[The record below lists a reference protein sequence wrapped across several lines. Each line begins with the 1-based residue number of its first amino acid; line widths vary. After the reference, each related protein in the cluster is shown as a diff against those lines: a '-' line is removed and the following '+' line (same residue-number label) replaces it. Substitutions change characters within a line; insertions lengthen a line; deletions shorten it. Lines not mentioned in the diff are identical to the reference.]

1 MLDLG
6 WTELLVIG
14 IVALI
19 VVGPKDLPV
28 MFRTLGRFTGKMRAM
43 ARDFTRAMDEAAD
56 QSGARDIA
64 RDLRGMSNPRSAAAQ
79 KFKKSTGLDE
89 FDDFDLDDEG
99 ARDTTGKTHAT
110 AKRNAGDA
118 SADTAAGPADE
129 TAPQETAGKTRGP
142 ETAALA
148 EKRAAEARARR
159 EEAVRRA
166 NERAA
171 SYKGFDGAAE
181 GTSPAPSP
189 GEDAPARRAETV
201 GGGSEDAPR
210 EPAPDAEPKQDK
222 A

>member
-28 MFRTLGRFTGKMRAM
+28 MFRALGRFTGKMRAM

-64 RDLRGMSNPRSAAAQ
+64 RDLRSMSNPRSAASQ
-79 KFKKSTGLDE
+79 KFKKATGLDE

-99 ARDTTGKTHAT
+99 AKDTSRKKKSAARSGDGDTEDGDTGAT
-110 AKRNAGDA
+110 APGMK
-118 SADTAAGPADE
+118 
-129 TAPQETAGKTRGP
+129 AGKAHGP

-148 EKRAAEARARR
+148 DKRAAEARARR

-171 SYKGFDGAAE
+171 SYKGVDDGGE
-181 GTSPAPSP
+181 GTSPAPAP

-201 GGGSEDAPR
+201 GGSPEGGAG
-210 EPAPDAEPKQDK
+210 EPAPDSEPKQDK